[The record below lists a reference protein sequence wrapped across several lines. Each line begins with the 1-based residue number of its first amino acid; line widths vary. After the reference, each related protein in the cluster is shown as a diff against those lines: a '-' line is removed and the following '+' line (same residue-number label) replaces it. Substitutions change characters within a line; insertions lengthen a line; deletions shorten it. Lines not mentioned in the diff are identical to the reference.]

1 MKRMLC
7 YLLLK
12 VNKFVKIYK
21 LNNLYFDFM
30 YNYKLFSYVFRTWS
44 ELKNGLDK
52 FICKKKKSRIYVIC
66 FFFIVLL
73 CVIAFGLLKRIK
85 LLFRLIIYLLIF
97 LFIIVF
103 FVLDTC
109 IFFYLILFFREII

>member
-52 FICKKKKSRIYVIC
+52 FICKKKKVE
-66 FFFIVLL
+66 FT
-73 CVIAFGLLKRIK
+73 
-85 LLFRLIIYLLIF
+85 LF
-97 LFIIVF
+97 VF
-103 FVLDTC
+103 FLLYYCALLRSD
-109 IFFYLILFFREII
+109 Y